1 MSRRKHH
8 KVATLPPEIV
18 EAVNDMLVKGHTYQ
32 QIVNYLGQMGT
43 PVSIASVGRYSKD
56 FLTKFER
63 LRQIRDQAKAIVD
76 SNEDTPGT
84 QLAEATS
91 ELALS
96 MIMETLTSLDNL
108 QGEKVTELLKVL
120 PKLADASTKR
130 EALKLQFNK
139 GVEAASVRIKEAL
152 RKELEADP
160 ELMQRVIELVEQSKE
175 QAFNQGK

>member
-1 MSRRKHH
+1 M
-8 KVATLPPEIV
+8 
-18 EAVNDMLVKGHTYQ
+18 
-32 QIVNYLGQMGT
+32 
-43 PVSIASVGRYSKD
+43 
-56 FLTKFER
+56 
-63 LRQIRDQAKAIVD
+63 D